1 MVLTSTT
8 MYSDRAPNL
17 HVQLQD
23 YLRDM
28 ITSGELRPG
37 DPIPSEAELCRRFNS
52 SRSPVRQAVT
62 ALRHEGLLSGGQGR
76 RSIVQSRA
84 SSQSFTTLLSFT
96 EWCRSIGAVPG
107 QRTLELARRPGEDEA
122 TASFGLEPGS
132 SVVEVLRL
140 RTMDG
145 TPAMLERAVFPPEV
159 GRHLFDFDTDTGS
172 IYEHLTG
179 RGVELYRAEN
189 RIDALGAPD
198 ADADQL
204 GVAPGA
210 PLLRVQRRTSD
221 PRGQL
226 LEIADDRYLPDRAAF
241 TVVNTRSG
249 AAGLS
254 RFPATDRTAS

>member
-1 MVLTSTT
+1 MH
-8 MYSDRAPNL
+8 SDHVPNL

-28 ITSGELRPG
+28 ITSGELQPG
-37 DPIPSEAELCRRFNS
+37 DPIPSEAELCRRFNT

-62 ALRHEGLLSGGQGR
+62 ALRTEGLLSGGQGR

-96 EWCRSIGAVPG
+96 EWCRSLGAEPG
-107 QRTLELARRPGEDEA
+107 QHTLELARRPGADEV
-122 TASFGLEPGS
+122 TASFGLEPGAA
-132 SVVEVLRL
+132 VVEVLRL

-145 TPAMLERAVFPPEV
+145 TPAMLERAAFPPDV
-159 GRHLFDFDTDTGS
+159 GKHLFDFDTDAGS

-179 RGVELYRAEN
+179 CGVELYRAEN

-198 ADADQL
+198 VDAGHL
-204 GVAPGA
+204 GVAPDA

-221 PRGQL
+221 PRGRL

-254 RFPATDRTAS
+254 LLPSTDRTAS